1 MKLLFSLVMMNHYIC
16 CGWYMMGTRFMG
28 AENSPEGET
37 WVDRY
42 FDESHLFAWRY
53 MTALQWSLAQFT
65 PSATEIRPM
74 NTWERLR
81 PRSRPLRHGCFGIL
95 CVEHH
100 QHHHATAAV
109 QRVAAAAGTQPA
121 SVPAEPRG
129 VLRPHVPHLALHP
142 LQD

>member
-16 CGWYMMGTRFMG
+16 CGWDMMGTRVMG

-37 WVDRY
+37 WGDRY

-74 NTWERLR
+74 NTWERLYALGVVLFGMAVSASFVSNITNTITQLR
-81 PRSRPLRHGCFGIL
+81 QYNASQLLQEHNLRQFLQSHEVSYDLTSRIWHFIHSR
-95 CVEHH
+95 
-100 QHHHATAAV
+100 
-109 QRVAAAAGTQPA
+109 
-121 SVPAEPRG
+121 
-129 VLRPHVPHLALHP
+129 
-142 LQD
+142 